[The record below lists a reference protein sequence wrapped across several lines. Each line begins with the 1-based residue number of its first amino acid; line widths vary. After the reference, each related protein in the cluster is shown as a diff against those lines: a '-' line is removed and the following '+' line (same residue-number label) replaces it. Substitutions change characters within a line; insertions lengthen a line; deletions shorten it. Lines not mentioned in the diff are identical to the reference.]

1 MATIAELM
9 IKLGMDDG
17 GLDKGMSSS
26 QSKLKSWG
34 ESLRS
39 VGTKLTAGV
48 TMPLV
53 GAGLAAIKWASDLDE
68 SLSKTNVLFGDA
80 ADDVVKFS
88 EGSAKA
94 LGFSQQAT
102 LDYASAYAGMLN
114 TVAETDTEL
123 GDMSTTLTQLTSDFA
138 SFHNLNPG
146 DAFTVIQ
153 SALAGETEAIRRYG
167 VDVSAAAVE
176 TEALAMGLAATA
188 SELTE
193 QDKLLARY
201 NILMKQTAEEQ
212 GDFARTAKSTSNQ
225 LKILRARIQDV
236 GARFGKFLL
245 PYVNM
250 AVDRLLDLID
260 RLEALDPKWQ
270 KIILAVAAFAAALG
284 PVLIIIG
291 MMLPALGALA
301 TVFGLLLSP
310 IGLVVIAIAA
320 LIGLGIYAW
329 VNDLWGVRDAVYSVI
344 DALSVFG
351 PAIGDVIDILQALR
365 EGDFAEVWDEIK
377 EAAVSFGEGIW
388 ALAQDI
394 FPALGEGIVDLLDR
408 IPGIGGALSAM
419 ADFIFFT
426 AIPALIDFAGT
437 VKNWIT
443 DTAIPALQGLWSA
456 VSPYLADL
464 GNWFVGTAIPAVIDF
479 AQKIQTWIQNVA
491 IPALQ
496 DIWSAV
502 EPYLTQFAD
511 WFSGTAIPGII
522 AFAQSVT
529 TWIRNVA
536 IPAIQDVWTLV
547 EPYLT
552 KLSNWFV
559 FAVGYFISF
568 ASDAKTYLGQAKD
581 EFVALWNNIEATWS
595 DFTNSSVYKFLDGI
609 VDKVQTALEWLGK
622 IPGVDAGN
630 GEGQLDPWNDP
641 RRYEPTRS
649 GNQASEFGGAV
660 YNNGTMIH
668 TLPAVGSGP
677 QTLFDKVKEIALGI
691 TEAVTQ
697 LANSVRASLQQ
708 VSQSFQTTATQVG
721 STMQQMQQR
730 VQQAFTQ
737 ITQIATQ
744 QTQQL
749 QQRVMQAFQTTATQV
764 GSTMQQMQQR
774 VQQAF
779 TQMVSQASSAMTQM
793 RSAVQNAMTQMVSQA
808 SSAMSQ
814 FVSRVQSG
822 MQQAVSATQSGVNQ
836 IRSVVASL
844 NLSSQGFSIGASLGQ
859 GIAAGIQSYIGV
871 VASAAAA
878 LVSAAI
884 NAAQSAAQAR
894 SPSRVMMAL
903 GGDMAEGL
911 ALGLQRGAADVA
923 AATGSLIDIPSAA
936 AGSATGGGNTYVS
949 ISLKSQELIDL
960 IRNAETGGEFAN
972 NFGSQMG
979 LYAGMP

>member
-270 KIILAVAAFAAALG
+270 KLILAVAAFAAVLGPALIALG
-284 PVLIIIG
+284 F
-291 MMLPALGALA
+291 MLPALGALA
-301 TVFGLLLSP
+301 TVIGFLLSP
-310 IGLVVIAIAA
+310 LGLLVIAIAA
-320 LIGLGIYAW
+320 LIGLGIYAFI
-329 VNDLWGVRDAVYSVI
+329 NDLWGVRDAVYAVV
-344 DALSVFG
+344 DALSVFR
-351 PAIGDVIDILQALR
+351 PVLTDIIDIFQAAR
-365 EGDFAEVWDEIK
+365 EGDWHEVFDELKDAFISLGQALLELNEIVGEAVGELVGRLVDWATGYDWYGLLNSVGQALWDGMVAGF
-377 EAAVSFGEGIW
+377 EAAWPVVSGWLSGLGAKINE
-388 ALAQDI
+388 ALSSASDWGLTMVQRGSDLI
-394 FPALGEGIVDLLDR
+394 TGLLD
-408 IPGIGGALSAM
+408 GITLAWPFITTWASNVGPNIVTAVGDFLTLLVSKGADL
-419 ADFIFFT
+419 
-426 AIPALIDFAGT
+426 
-437 VKNWIT
+437 
-443 DTAIPALQGLWSA
+443 LQGLLDG
-456 VSPYLADL
+456 LAAK
-464 GNWFVGTAIPAVIDF
+464 WPAVN
-479 AQKIQTWIQNVA
+479 AWL
-491 IPALQ
+491 ALLG
-496 DIWSAV
+496 AV
-502 EPYLTQFAD
+502 V
-511 WFSGTAIPGII
+511 
-522 AFAQSVT
+522 VT
-529 TWIRNVA
+529 
-536 IPAIQDVWTLV
+536 
-547 EPYLT
+547 
-552 KLSNWFV
+552 
-559 FAVGYFISF
+559 AVGDLARTLYQKGM
-568 ASDAKTYLGQAKD
+568 DLLQGM
-581 EFVALWNNIEATWS
+581 
-595 DFTNSSVYKFLDGI
+595 LDGI
-609 VDKVQTALEWLGK
+609 NDKWETVQAWL
-622 IPGVDAGN
+622 
-630 GEGQLDPWNDP
+630 QLL
-641 RRYEPTRS
+641 
-649 GNQASEFGGAV
+649 
-660 YNNGTMIH
+660 GTI
-668 TLPAVGSGP
+668 
-677 QTLFDKVKEIALGI
+677 
-691 TEAVTQ
+691 
-697 LANSVRASLQQ
+697 
-708 VSQSFQTTATQVG
+708 
-721 STMQQMQQR
+721 
-730 VQQAFTQ
+730 
-737 ITQIATQ
+737 
-744 QTQQL
+744 
-749 QQRVMQAFQTTATQV
+749 
-764 GSTMQQMQQR
+764 
-774 VQQAF
+774 
-779 TQMVSQASSAMTQM
+779 ASSAVGDLIRTLYDQGMDLIEGLFSGIADNWESVADWLSELGS
-793 RSAVQNAMTQMVSQA
+793 RAAGYVGDVSYSLFSAGWDLVSGVA
-808 SSAMSQ
+808 NGILAAADSLVSSAISY
-814 FVSRVQSG
+814 
-822 MQQAVSATQSGVNQ
+822 
-836 IRSVVASL
+836 VVGL
-844 NLSSQGFSIGASLGQ
+844 IEDGLSNIPGYSPIEHVGQYFGGKLGGGFAEGIIGAASDVFGASGSL
-859 GIAAGIQSYIGV
+859 V
-871 VASAAAA
+871 D
-878 LVSAAI
+878 AAI
-884 NAAQSAAQAR
+884 RPLDQSLVGNAG
-894 SPSRVMMAL
+894 VY
-903 GGDMAEGL
+903 
-911 ALGLQRGAADVA
+911 
-923 AATGSLIDIPSAA
+923 
-936 AGSATGGGNTYVS
+936 GGGPATVIYVS
-949 ISLKSQELIDL
+949 NSLKSQELVDL
-960 IRNAETGGEFAN
+960 IRNAEEGGEFSR